1 MYTTTF
7 VICSL
12 FLSFITS
19 MCAIET
25 DGYILAPSDKL
36 RFLDSLNYYRA
47 KIGAPVLRYSF
58 QEDSLARLR
67 VATIYRNLDSLH
79 KASIKYDYMEALHF
93 RFDEDILSYDKKN
106 VHPDTVLAWQGEC
119 SAHLSRFKTSSDWT
133 MDLFNGWKNSPA
145 HWEMLM
151 ESKFEYAVLHLY
163 SDTDRYF
170 KYRLGSVASLILF
183 SKAINK
189 KSLRSNSA
197 D

>member
-1 MYTTTF
+1 MYRTTLFICFILFSTSGYTF
-7 VICSL
+7 A
-12 FLSFITS
+12 T
-19 MCAIET
+19 ET
-25 DGYILAPSDKL
+25 DGYALTPSDKL

-47 KIGAPVLRYSF
+47 KIGAPMLRYSF

-151 ESKFEYAVLHLY
+151 ESKYEYAVLHLY
-163 SDTDRYF
+163 TDTDRYF
-170 KYRLGSVASLILF
+170 KFRLGSVASLILF

-189 KSLRSNSA
+189 KSLRPNSV